1 MSAASTAYIGDGY
14 SGIYIWGA
22 QLEAGD
28 KATSYIK
35 TEASQVTRA
44 ADQNLT
50 AALGQ
55 PGAGTIY
62 VDATVRSGN
71 TLATSGATTF
81 PATASTRQKTA
92 VAYDA
97 TSTRKSINGA
107 AVTSSA
113 GTQGGSNISIAPGA
127 TGWISKLSIYPQKF
141 GDAHLQSLTA

>member
-1 MSAASTAYIGDGY
+1 MSSP
-14 SGIYIWGA
+14 SGVYIWGA
-22 QLEAGD
+22 QLEAGSFP
-28 KATSYIK
+28 TSYIK

-44 ADQNLT
+44 ADPNLT

-62 VDATVRSGN
+62 VDATVRSGS

-81 PATASTRQKTA
+81 AATASTRQKTA

-97 TSTRKSINGA
+97 ASTRKSINGA

-127 TGWISKLSIYPQKF
+127 TGWINKLSIYPQKF
-141 GDAHLQSLTA
+141 GDAHLQALTA